1 MDTTIN
7 DREPHGV
14 ADAESFGK
22 LRELMDRKERM
33 IEAIRALPAQI
44 EKAHAEA
51 LVLREQLSQAD
62 IAFEASADAAQENSA
77 NAHKAKT
84 DAMMDAILRAEAT
97 ERRLRERQA
106 AMEPAIGQIDDELVA
121 EIGIVRSDADSLLES
136 MMFALEPEVDR
147 LVEALRPILA
157 KVAVIRSAY
166 PGGRSARYLCD
177 AYLPSTGGGTELD
190 PVSREYRAAN
200 RLKISAEQ
208 MVVARAELGPQLQPV
223 KDALA
228 LATRFSHYSRL
239 AVQLEPYVKKGG
251 VLEYSGPSP
260 VPPTEVAYRR

>member
-33 IEAIRALPAQI
+33 IGAIRALPAQI

-51 LVLREQLSQAD
+51 LVLREQLTQAD
-62 IAFEASADAAQENSA
+62 IAFEASADAAQEDSA

-84 DAMMDAILRAEAT
+84 DAILRAEAT

-166 PGGRSARYLCD
+166 PSGRSARYLCD

-239 AVQLEPYVKKGG
+239 AVQLEPYVKKGV